1 LAYFRYVA
9 DFKQAQSAKHKSPWI
24 TINKKNVSDSQLAL
38 EFLKNELRIDA
49 NSHLS
54 PREKALARSVR
65 IMLEDHLYFII
76 IIESFVYENGKH
88 VLTHY
93 PLSVFGGF
101 SPLVTNILLRTVGK
115 SSMNKVVKGQG
126 LGRHEKE
133 EVRSMALK
141 CLESI
146 SDILGKGKFL
156 MGDRQCDEDCAL
168 FGFSTWMLY
177 CVPEDNY
184 LNKSVKKFDNIVDHQ
199 RRIRELYW
207 KDWEQ
212 MKYKK

>member
-1 LAYFRYVA
+1 
-9 DFKQAQSAKHKSPWI
+9 
-24 TINKKNVSDSQLAL
+24 
-38 EFLKNELRIDA
+38 
-49 NSHLS
+49 
-54 PREKALARSVR
+54 
-65 IMLEDHLYFII
+65 
-76 IIESFVYENGKH
+76 
-88 VLTHY
+88 
-93 PLSVFGGF
+93 
-101 SPLVTNILLRTVGK
+101 
-115 SSMNKVVKGQG
+115 
-126 LGRHEKE
+126 
-133 EVRSMALK
+133 
-141 CLESI
+141 
-146 SDILGKGKFL
+146 